1 MIRQTM
7 RSLALLSAG
16 LLLAGGA
23 WGQVLR
29 QSTSDLVYVAAEY
42 FGAAEG
48 REIQSSGFAARPY
61 VALTPSAQ
69 IDTGNVAN
77 ITYRLA
83 GATFSQTVSP
93 SNLTKRGRGDAITA
107 GLSVSV
113 ESGGQR
119 GDTSVTFRVE
129 ATAPLTDSE
138 SIRFEVPN
146 VQATLANLSPPETP
160 PAQQVWGV
168 AVTATIVQGVT
179 NANPFPSRISGPLS
193 GDEDANDDGDALDGA
208 EVGSSPNVD
217 VRVFAVKRA
226 LATSLGTGGSAQ
238 VALADRTKI
247 ASGGTADPSAADP
260 DDATSGLAV
269 GTLTIK
275 AAADASSI
283 WQLNGRGAVVD
294 ASGDLDSSLG
304 GQIDVAVSGP
314 FNDGDKVVFDLA
326 GPSTRTEEPS
336 GNVASTSLQLELD
349 SSTAIVYVPGGTANL
364 KPSRFTASA
373 QYSFNNLENDNNL
386 AILPSSGTISY
397 LGINVE
403 GYAYGVVQAGG
414 QDTSFVRATCEG
426 GRGCQVYLDCT
437 DQAGENYFG
446 GPAAIASGATVAWS
460 SDAIA
465 GVLGADDGWAGRGRC
480 DFWSTASLAVQHM
493 VRSGDNLVNNSAVV
507 GRGLDENVDDD
518 LGGALA
524 DICASVGSG
533 DGEQDGA
540 DDGSGGTYPNDVDTE
555 CMPVDTLEP

>member
-23 WGQVLR
+23 WGQLLR
-29 QSTSDLVYVAAEY
+29 QSTSAEVLVAAEY

-69 IDTGNVAN
+69 IDTGNVAF
-77 ITYRLA
+77 ITFKLA

-93 SNLTKRGRGDAITA
+93 SSLTKRVADGSVAS

-113 ESGGQR
+113 DSGGQR

-129 ATAPLTDSE
+129 ATAALAAAE

-146 VQATLANLSPPETP
+146 VQATLANLSPPGTP
-160 PAQQVWGV
+160 AHLQKRGV
-168 AVTATIVQGVT
+168 TVTASIEQGVT
-179 NANPFPSRISGPLS
+179 NANPFPARISGPAT
-193 GDEDANDDGDALDGA
+193 GDDADEDGTVSPE
-208 EVGSSPNVD
+208 EVGSSPNSV
-217 VRVFAVKRA
+217 VTIFSIARA
-226 LATSLGTGGSAQ
+226 LATGLGVGDDAS

-247 ASGGTADPSAADP
+247 AADGTPDPSAEDP
-260 DDATSGLAV
+260 DEAETGLLV
-269 GTLTIK
+269 GTLGIE
-275 AAADASSI
+275 AASNASSI
-283 WQLNGRGAVVD
+283 WKLDGRGAVVNAD
-294 ASGDLDSSLG
+294 GALDPSLG
-304 GQIDVAVSGP
+304 GQVRVTVSGP
-314 FNDGDKVVFDLA
+314 FNDGDRVVFALGESPRTVEPTGGAA
-326 GPSTRTEEPS
+326 G
-336 GNVASTSLQLELD
+336 TSLQLELGT
-349 SSTAIVYVPGGTANL
+349 STAIVYVPGGTANL
-364 KPSRFTASA
+364 KPSTFTAFA
-373 QYSFNNLENDNNL
+373 AYSFNNLDNDNDL
-386 AILPSSGTISY
+386 TILPSSGTISY
-397 LGINVE
+397 SGINVE

-426 GRGCQVYLDCT
+426 ARGCQVYLDCT

-446 GPAAIASGATVAWS
+446 GPAVVASGATVAWS

-507 GRGLDENVDDD
+507 GRGLDENVDD
-518 LGGALA
+518 GIESTLA

-540 DDGSGGTYPNDVDTE
+540 DDGSGGTYPDDVDTE